1 MINDFEDFCTWV
13 FVIVDDICQ
22 EIEPIYKRPGPKPK
36 CSDSELIAMT
46 LIGECR
52 GWHMET
58 EMLSYWH
65 EYKHLFPT
73 IPSQSRYNR
82 RRRNLMH
89 RINLIR
95 QVILRSLDLSRDRQC
110 IIDSLPIPV
119 VQFHLVPSSTGD
131 WKAYGAAFGKVI
143 TKKQTIFGYKIH
155 MLIAMNGLILDFEL
169 APANCTDLKA
179 GFELLCEHTDL
190 DVIGDKGYISAQ
202 KAAELLHNNRIR
214 LLTIPRS
221 NMKQQPSG
229 SFKHL
234 HNTIRQL
241 IETVNAQLSGQ
252 FGIEKNYA
260 HTFWGLCARLY
271 SKLTAHTLCIYIN
284 RLLGNPDFLQIKAL
298 AFPN

>member
-13 FVIVDDICQ
+13 FVILDDIWKTIAPLCL
-22 EIEPIYKRPGPKPK
+22 RPDPKPQ

-52 GWHMET
+52 GGHMET
-58 EMLSYWH
+58 EMLSYWQ
-65 EYKHLFPT
+65 EYKHLFPN

-89 RINLIR
+89 LINLIR
-95 QVILRSLDLSRDRQC
+95 QVILRSLDLSCDRQC

-119 VQFHLVPSSTGD
+119 VQFHLVPGSTGD
-131 WKAYGAAFGKVI
+131 WKAHEAAFGKVI

-169 APANCTDLKA
+169 APANCTDLEV
-179 GFELLCEHTDL
+179 GFELLCDHVDL
-190 DVIGDKGYISAQ
+190 EVIGDKGYISAQ
-202 KAAELLHNNRIR
+202 IAAELLQKNRIR

-221 NMKQQPSG
+221 NMKQQPSDT
-229 SFKHL
+229 FKHF

-284 RLLGNPDFLQIKAL
+284 RLLGKPNFLQIKAL

>member
-13 FVIVDDICQ
+13 FVIVDDIWK

-46 LIGECR
+46 MIGECR

-58 EMLSYWH
+58 EMLSYWQ
-65 EYKHLFPT
+65 EYKHMFPN

-82 RRRNLMH
+82 RRRNLMYMV
-89 RINLIR
+89 NLIR
-95 QVILRSLDLSRDRQC
+95 QVILRSVDLSHDRQC

-131 WKAYGAAFGKVI
+131 WKAYDAAFGKVI

-169 APANCTDLKA
+169 APANCTDLEV

-190 DVIGDKGYISAQ
+190 EVIGDKGYISAQ
-202 KAAELLHNNRIR
+202 KAAELLHYNRVK

-221 NMKQQPSG
+221 NMRKQPSDI
-229 SFKHL
+229 FKHL
-234 HNTIRQL
+234 HNSIRQL
-241 IETVNAQLSGQ
+241 IETVNAQLSCQ

-260 HTFWGLCARLY
+260 HTFWGLCTRLY

-284 RLLGNPDFLQIKAL
+284 RLLGKPNFLQIKAL
-298 AFPN
+298 VFPI